1 MARERYLKAE
11 ALRRKAVILAAVC
24 AALGGIPAVT
34 MTHGH
39 RWIGFA
45 AIAVQLI
52 LLVLAVNFYRQSMS
66 LVSANRKEL
75 LK

>member
-1 MARERYLKAE
+1 
-11 ALRRKAVILAAVC
+11 VILAAAC

-52 LLVLAVNFYRQSMS
+52 LLVIAVNFYRQSMS
-66 LVSANRKEL
+66 LVSSNRK
-75 LK
+75 

>member
-1 MARERYLKAE
+1 MSRETYMKAA
-11 ALRRKAVILAAVC
+11 ALRRKAVIFAAAC

-45 AIAVQLI
+45 AIAVQLV
-52 LLVLAVNFYRQSMS
+52 LLVCAVNFYRRSMS
-66 LVSANRKEL
+66 AGRG
-75 LK
+75 

>member
-1 MARERYLKAE
+1 MSRERYLKAE
-11 ALRRKAVILAAVC
+11 ALRRRAVILAAAC

-52 LLVLAVNFYRQSMS
+52 LLVIAVNFYRQSMS
-66 LVSANRKEL
+66 LVSSNRK
-75 LK
+75 